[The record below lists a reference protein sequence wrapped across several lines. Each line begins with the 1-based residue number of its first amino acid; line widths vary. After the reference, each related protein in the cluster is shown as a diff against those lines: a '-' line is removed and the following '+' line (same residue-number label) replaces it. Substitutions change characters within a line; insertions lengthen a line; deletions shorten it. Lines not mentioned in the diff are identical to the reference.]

1 MQKSNCP
8 TVYRQ
13 ELRERIL
20 SASMDEFCQRGVRA
34 VKMDDIA
41 AKLAIS
47 KRTLYEIYA
56 NKESLLLEGLKLNEE
71 HMDEKMRA
79 FSENKSCNVIEI
91 IIQFYTIQIKN
102 SANVNPLFFE
112 DLHRYPS
119 VQNFFE
125 KKRMERGLRQQLFF
139 KRGVSEGFFRDD
151 VDYDILARICE
162 ASMEY
167 VMRTQMYREYKLDY
181 ILHNLTLLYV
191 RGICTEDGVRA
202 LDEALES
209 TEL

>member
-1 MQKSNCP
+1 MQKSNCQ

-20 SASMDEFCQRGVRA
+20 SASMEEFCRRGVRA

-56 NKESLLLEGLKLNEE
+56 NKETLLLEGLKLNEE
-71 HMDEKMRA
+71 RMDEKMKA
-79 FSENKSCNVIEI
+79 FSENNDCNVIEI
-91 IIQFYTIQIKN
+91 IIQFYTIQIRN

-119 VQNFFE
+119 VQDFFE
-125 KKRMERGLRQQLFF
+125 QKHRERGQRQQLFF
-139 KRGVSEGFFRDD
+139 NRGVSEGFFRED
-151 VDYDILARICE
+151 VDYDILSRICD

-191 RGICTEDGVRA
+191 RGICTENGVRT
-202 LDEALES
+202 LDKALEH
-209 TEL
+209 TVL